1 MTNKHGLLFV
11 IRILKSPPPPF
22 AVIEEEVCLGIFN
35 MTKDPNQSCLWLKR
49 TFTDLQ
55 EQRPSGDRV
64 LAAYTDLVE
73 GKRGAEF
80 DQETLKILNHLKEAR
95 MPAKYV
101 G

>member
-1 MTNKHGLLFV
+1 MV
-11 IRILKSPPPPF
+11 IRILNSPPSSC

-35 MTKDPNQSCLWLKR
+35 MTQDPNQSCLWLKR

-55 EQRPSGDRV
+55 DQRPSGNRV
-64 LAAYTDLVE
+64 LASYTDLVE
-73 GKRGAEF
+73 GQRGAEI